1 MVEKSRVDMSFSLLE
16 RFFNPMVQKFMVEKS
31 RVEKFMDEK
40 SGVKSQRWTFQPF
53 VLNPGVQKFTVEKS
67 RVEMSFSLLEIFF
80 KPRVFNNPM
89 VQKYMVEM
97 SRVDNFMVGPGLKL
111 GVEKFG
117 VEMSFNL
124 ESHLSNDS
132 RSSGSL
138 AFIILLSITAIN
150 SKGNDFTTS

>member
-1 MVEKSRVDMSFSLLE
+1 MNNGVEKFMVEKSRVDMSFSLLE

-89 VQKYMVEM
+89 VQKIH
-97 SRVDNFMVGPGLKL
+97 G
-111 GVEKFG
+111 
-117 VEMSFNL
+117 
-124 ESHLSNDS
+124 
-132 RSSGSL
+132 
-138 AFIILLSITAIN
+138 
-150 SKGNDFTTS
+150 